1 MRIHQRSIDMK
12 RKPYLLPVI
21 AVLFLCGCTMAPQ
34 YTRPDAPV
42 PSEWPKG
49 AAYAEIKIG
58 TSEQSASELPWTEF
72 ITDERLHKNIE
83 TALNN
88 NRDLRV
94 AALNVEKMK
103 AMYGIGV
110 ASLLPTVNALG
121 SLSKA
126 GVPADLSQSGSAS
139 TTERYD
145 ASIGITSW
153 ELDFFGRIQSL
164 KDKALEE
171 FMATDQARLSTKI
184 MLISS
189 VTQAY
194 LAVAANR
201 EALQLVSKTLESQ
214 EAGYKLIQKRYDVGM
229 ISELDLRRAQSQVD
243 VARGDVANYT
253 QLTAQSENALNLL
266 VASPVPQD
274 LMPAD
279 LSSVSSPR
287 EISAGLSSEL
297 LLNRPDILAA
307 EYQLKAAYANI
318 GAARANFFPRVILTG
333 AAGTASV
340 ELSGLFKPGS
350 FAWSFA
356 PQIIMPIFD
365 ARTWFA
371 YRVTKIDRE
380 IAVAQYEKSIQTAF
394 REVADALAV
403 KGTVDRQISAQQS
416 LVDALSVAY
425 RLTLARYDKGIDSYL
440 SVLDAQRS
448 LYSAQKGLIA
458 LHFARFNNAVTLYK
472 ALGGGY
478 K

>member
-1 MRIHQRSIDMK
+1 
-12 RKPYLLPVI
+12 
-21 AVLFLCGCTMAPQ
+21 MAPK

-49 AAYAEIKIG
+49 AAYAEINPP
-58 TSEQSASELPWTEF
+58 TSAQAASDLSWTEF
-72 ITDERLHKNIE
+72 ITDKRLHKVLE
-83 TALNN
+83 TALAN

-126 GVPADLSQSGSAS
+126 GVPADLSQSGSAMTS
-139 TTERYD
+139 ERYD

-153 ELDFFGRIQSL
+153 EVDFFGRIRSL

-171 FMATDQARLSTKI
+171 FMATEQARLGTQI
-184 MLISS
+184 TLISA

-201 EALQLVSKTLESQ
+201 EALHLVSRTLESQ
-214 EAGYKLIQKRYDVGM
+214 EAAYKLIQKRYDVGM
-229 ISELDLRRAQSQVD
+229 ISELDLRRVQSQVD
-243 VARGDVANYT
+243 VARGDVAYYT

-274 LMPAD
+274 LMPED
-279 LSSVSSPR
+279 LSGFSPPR

-307 EYQLKAAYANI
+307 EYQLKAANANI
-318 GAARANFFPRVILTG
+318 GAARAAFFPRVILTG

-371 YRVTKIDRE
+371 YRVTKVDRE
-380 IAVAQYEKSIQTAF
+380 IAVAQYEKSIQAAF

-403 KGTVDRQISAQQS
+403 KGTVDRQIDAQQS

-425 RLTLARYDKGIDSYL
+425 RLSLRRYDKGIDSYL
-440 SVLDAQRS
+440 AVLDAQRS
-448 LYSAQKGLIA
+448 LYGAQKGLIA
-458 LHFARFNNAVTLYK
+458 LHFARFNNVVTLYK

>member
-1 MRIHQRSIDMK
+1 MNIK
-12 RKPYLLPVI
+12 
-21 AVLFLCGCTMAPQ
+21 LFLLAITVFLLAGCTMAPK

-49 AAYAEIKIG
+49 AAYPLINSVSGLTAPEMSWK
-58 TSEQSASELPWTEF
+58 EF
-72 ITDERLHKNIE
+72 TTDERLQKIIE
-83 TALNN
+83 IALAN

-126 GVPADLSQSGSAS
+126 GVPADLSQSGSAMTS
-139 TTERYD
+139 ERYD

-153 ELDFFGRIQSL
+153 EVDFFGRLRSL

-171 FMATDQARLSTKI
+171 FMATDQARLGTQI
-184 MLISS
+184 MLIAT

-201 EALQLVSKTLESQ
+201 EALHLVSKTLEAQ
-214 EAGYKLIQKRYDVGM
+214 EGAYKLIQKRYDVGL

-243 VARGDVANYT
+243 VARGDVSYYS

-266 VASPVPQD
+266 VASSVPQE
-274 LMPAD
+274 LLPAD
-279 LSSVSSPR
+279 LSSVSPPR
-287 EISAGLSSEL
+287 EISAGLSSDL
-297 LLNRPDILAA
+297 LLSRPDVLAA
-307 EYQLKAAYANI
+307 EHLLRAANANI
-318 GAARANFFPRVILTG
+318 GAARAAFFPRIILTG

-371 YRVTKIDRE
+371 YNVTKVDRE
-380 IAVAQYEKSIQTAF
+380 IALAQYEKSIQTAF

-403 KGTVDRQISAQQS
+403 KGTVDKQIEAQES
-416 LVDALSVAY
+416 LVDALTVAY
-425 RLTLARYDKGIDSYL
+425 RLSVARYKKGVDSYL

-448 LYSAQKGLIA
+448 LYGAQKGFIA
-458 LHFARFNNAVTLYK
+458 LHFARLNNTIALYK

>member
-1 MRIHQRSIDMK
+1 MVF
-12 RKPYLLPVI
+12 LL
-21 AVLFLCGCTMAPQ
+21 AGCTMAPI
-34 YTRPDAPV
+34 YTQPDAPV

-49 AAYAEIKIG
+49 AAYPQINIISGQAAPEMSWK
-58 TSEQSASELPWTEF
+58 EF
-72 ITDERLHKNIE
+72 ITDERLQKIIE
-83 TALNN
+83 IALAN

-126 GVPADLSQSGSAS
+126 GVPADLSQSGSAMTS
-139 TTERYD
+139 ERYD

-153 ELDFFGRIQSL
+153 EVDFFGRIRSL

-171 FMATDQARLSTKI
+171 FMATDQARLSTQI

-201 EALQLVSKTLESQ
+201 EALHLVSKTLESQ
-214 EAGYKLIQKRYDVGM
+214 EGAFKLIQKRYDVGM

-243 VARGDVANYT
+243 VARGDVAYYT
-253 QLTAQSENALNLL
+253 QLTAQAENALNLL
-266 VASPVPQD
+266 AASSVPQE
-274 LMPAD
+274 LLSAD
-279 LSSVSSPR
+279 LSSVSPPR
-287 EISAGLSSEL
+287 EISAGLSSDL
-297 LLNRPDILAA
+297 LLNRPDVLAS
-307 EYQLKAAYANI
+307 EHLLRAANANI
-318 GAARANFFPRVILTG
+318 GAARAAFFPRIILTG

-371 YRVTKIDRE
+371 YRVTKVDRE
-380 IAVAQYEKSIQTAF
+380 IALAQYEKSIQVAF

-403 KGTVDRQISAQQS
+403 KGTVDRQINAQQS
-416 LVDALSVAY
+416 LVDALTVAY
-425 RLTLARYDKGIDSYL
+425 RLSVARYKKGVDSYL

-448 LYSAQKGLIA
+448 LYAAQKGLIA

>member
-1 MRIHQRSIDMK
+1 MNRK
-12 RKPYLLPVI
+12 RYLLPIV
-21 AVLFLCGCTMAPQ
+21 AVLLLCGCTMAPK
-34 YTRPDAPV
+34 YTQPDAPV

-49 AAYAEIKIG
+49 AAYAEIK
-58 TSEQSASELPWTEF
+58 TPPSAQAASELPWTEF
-72 ITDERLHKNIE
+72 ITDDRLHKVLE
-83 TALNN
+83 TALAN

-103 AMYGIGV
+103 ATYGIGV

-126 GVPADLSQSGSAS
+126 GVPADLSQSGSAMTS
-139 TTERYD
+139 ERYD

-153 ELDFFGRIQSL
+153 EVDFFGRIRSL

-171 FMATDQARLSTKI
+171 FMATDQARLSTQI

-201 EALQLVSKTLESQ
+201 EALQLVSKTLASH
-214 EAGYKLIQKRYDVGM
+214 EAAYKLIQKRYSVGM
-229 ISELDLRRAQSQVD
+229 ISELDLKSVQSQVD
-243 VARGDVANYT
+243 VARGDVAYYT
-253 QLTAQSENALNLL
+253 QLTALSENALNLL
-266 VASPVPQD
+266 TASPIPQD
-274 LMPAD
+274 LIPAD
-279 LSSVSSPR
+279 LSSISPPR

-307 EYQLKAAYANI
+307 EHQLKAAYANI
-318 GAARANFFPRVILTG
+318 GAARAAFFPRVVLTG

-380 IAVAQYEKSIQTAF
+380 IAVAEYEKSIQTAF
-394 REVADALAV
+394 REVADVLAV
-403 KGTVDRQISAQQS
+403 KGTVDRQIEAQKS

-440 SVLDAQRS
+440 AVLDAQRS
-448 LYSAQKGLIA
+448 LYAAQKGLIA
-458 LHFARFNNAVTLYK
+458 LQLSRFNNAVELYK
-472 ALGGGY
+472 VLGGGY

>member
-1 MRIHQRSIDMK
+1 MNIK
-12 RKPYLLPVI
+12 
-21 AVLFLCGCTMAPQ
+21 LFLLAITVFLLAGCTMAPK

-49 AAYAEIKIG
+49 AAYPLINSVSGLTAPEMSWK
-58 TSEQSASELPWTEF
+58 EF
-72 ITDERLHKNIE
+72 TTDERLQKIIE
-83 TALNN
+83 IALAN

-126 GVPADLSQSGSAS
+126 GVPADLSQSGSAMTS
-139 TTERYD
+139 ERYD

-153 ELDFFGRIQSL
+153 EVDFFGRLRSL

-171 FMATDQARLSTKI
+171 FMATDQARLGTQI
-184 MLISS
+184 MLIAT

-194 LAVAANR
+194 LSVAANR
-201 EALQLVSKTLESQ
+201 EALHLVSKTLEAQ
-214 EAGYKLIQKRYDVGM
+214 EGAYKLIQKRYDVGL

-243 VARGDVANYT
+243 VARGDVSYYS

-266 VASPVPQD
+266 VASSVPQE
-274 LMPAD
+274 LLPAD
-279 LSSVSSPR
+279 LSSVSPPR
-287 EISAGLSSEL
+287 EISAGLSSDL
-297 LLNRPDILAA
+297 LLSRPDVLAA
-307 EYQLKAAYANI
+307 EHLLRAANANI
-318 GAARANFFPRVILTG
+318 GAARAAFFPRIILTG

-371 YRVTKIDRE
+371 YNVTKVDRE
-380 IAVAQYEKSIQTAF
+380 IALAQYEKSIQTAF

-403 KGTVDRQISAQQS
+403 KGTVDKQIEAQKS
-416 LVDALSVAY
+416 LVDALTVAY
-425 RLTLARYDKGIDSYL
+425 RLSVARYKKGVDSYL

-448 LYSAQKGLIA
+448 LYGAQKGFIA
-458 LHFARFNNAVTLYK
+458 LQFARLNNTIALYK

>member
-1 MRIHQRSIDMK
+1 MNIK
-12 RKPYLLPVI
+12 
-21 AVLFLCGCTMAPQ
+21 LFLLAITVFLLAGCTMAPK

-49 AAYAEIKIG
+49 AAYPLINSVSGLTAPEMSWK
-58 TSEQSASELPWTEF
+58 EF
-72 ITDERLHKNIE
+72 TTDERLQKIIE
-83 TALNN
+83 IALAN

-126 GVPADLSQSGSAS
+126 GVPADLSQSGSAMTS
-139 TTERYD
+139 ERYD

-153 ELDFFGRIQSL
+153 EVDFFGRLRSL

-171 FMATDQARLSTKI
+171 FMATDQARLGTQI
-184 MLISS
+184 MLIAT

-194 LAVAANR
+194 LSVAANR
-201 EALQLVSKTLESQ
+201 EALHLVSKTLEAQ
-214 EAGYKLIQKRYDVGM
+214 EGAYKLIQKRYDVGL

-243 VARGDVANYT
+243 VARGDVSYYS

-266 VASPVPQD
+266 VASSVPQE
-274 LMPAD
+274 LLPAD
-279 LSSVSSPR
+279 LSSVSPPR
-287 EISAGLSSEL
+287 EISAGLSSDL
-297 LLNRPDILAA
+297 LLSRPDVLAA
-307 EYQLKAAYANI
+307 EHLLRAANANI
-318 GAARANFFPRVILTG
+318 GAARAAFFPRIILTG

-371 YRVTKIDRE
+371 YNVTKVDRE
-380 IAVAQYEKSIQTAF
+380 IALAQYEKSIQTAF

-403 KGTVDRQISAQQS
+403 KGTVDKQIEAQKS
-416 LVDALSVAY
+416 LVDALTVAY
-425 RLTLARYDKGIDSYL
+425 RLSVARYKKGVDSYL

-448 LYSAQKGLIA
+448 LYGAQKGFIA
-458 LHFARFNNAVTLYK
+458 LHFARLNNTIALYK

>member
-1 MRIHQRSIDMK
+1 MNRK
-12 RKPYLLPVI
+12 RYLLPIV
-21 AVLFLCGCTMAPQ
+21 AVLLLCGCTMAPK

-49 AAYAEIKIG
+49 AAYAEIK
-58 TSEQSASELPWTEF
+58 SPASAQVASELPWTEF
-72 ITDERLHKNIE
+72 ITDERLHKVLE
-83 TALNN
+83 TALTN

-126 GVPADLSQSGSAS
+126 GVPGDLSQSGSAMTS
-139 TTERYD
+139 ERYD

-153 ELDFFGRIQSL
+153 EVDFFGRIRSL

-171 FMATDQARLSTKI
+171 FMATDQARLGTQI
-184 MLISS
+184 MLISAT
-189 VTQAY
+189 TQAY
-194 LAVAANR
+194 LAVASNR
-201 EALQLVSKTLESQ
+201 EALHLVSKTLESQ
-214 EAGYKLIQKRYDVGM
+214 EAAYKLIRKRYDVGM
-229 ISELDLRRAQSQVD
+229 ISELDLRRIQSQVD
-243 VARGDVANYT
+243 LARGDVAYYT

-266 VASPVPQD
+266 VASVVPQD
-274 LMPAD
+274 LLPGN
-279 LSSVSSPR
+279 LSGISPPR

-318 GAARANFFPRVILTG
+318 GAARAAFFPRVILTG

-371 YRVTKIDRE
+371 YRVTKVDRE
-380 IAVAQYEKSIQTAF
+380 IAVAQYEKSIQAAF

-403 KGTVDRQISAQQS
+403 KGTVDRQIDAQQS

-425 RLTLARYDKGIDSYL
+425 RLSLSRYDKGIDSYL

-448 LYSAQKGLIA
+448 LYGAQKGLIA
-458 LHFARFNNAVTLYK
+458 LQFARFNNAVTLYK

>member
-1 MRIHQRSIDMK
+1 MNIK
-12 RKPYLLPVI
+12 
-21 AVLFLCGCTMAPQ
+21 LFLLAITVFLLAGCTMAPK

-49 AAYAEIKIG
+49 AAYPLINSVSGLTAPEMSWK
-58 TSEQSASELPWTEF
+58 EF
-72 ITDERLHKNIE
+72 TTDERLQKIIE
-83 TALNN
+83 IALAN

-126 GVPADLSQSGSAS
+126 GVPADLSQSGSAMTS
-139 TTERYD
+139 ERYD

-153 ELDFFGRIQSL
+153 EVDFFGRLRSL

-171 FMATDQARLSTKI
+171 FMATDQARLGTQI
-184 MLISS
+184 MLIAT

-201 EALQLVSKTLESQ
+201 EALHLVSKTLEAQ
-214 EAGYKLIQKRYDVGM
+214 EGAYKLIQKRYDVGL

-243 VARGDVANYT
+243 VARGDVSYYS

-266 VASPVPQD
+266 VASSVPQE
-274 LMPAD
+274 LLPAD
-279 LSSVSSPR
+279 LSSVSPPR
-287 EISAGLSSEL
+287 EISAGLSSDL
-297 LLNRPDILAA
+297 LLSRPDVLAA
-307 EYQLKAAYANI
+307 EHLLRAANANI
-318 GAARANFFPRVILTG
+318 GAARAAFFPRIILTG

-371 YRVTKIDRE
+371 YNVTKVDRE
-380 IAVAQYEKSIQTAF
+380 IALAQYEKSIQTAF

-403 KGTVDRQISAQQS
+403 KGTVDKQIEAQKS
-416 LVDALSVAY
+416 LVDALTVAY
-425 RLTLARYDKGIDSYL
+425 RLSVARYKKGVDSYL

-448 LYSAQKGLIA
+448 LYGAQKGFIA
-458 LHFARFNNAVTLYK
+458 LHFARLNNTIALYK

>member
-1 MRIHQRSIDMK
+1 MNIK
-12 RKPYLLPVI
+12 
-21 AVLFLCGCTMAPQ
+21 LFLLAITVFLLAGCTMAPK

-49 AAYAEIKIG
+49 AAYPLINSVSGLTAPEMSWK
-58 TSEQSASELPWTEF
+58 EF
-72 ITDERLHKNIE
+72 TTDERLQKIIE
-83 TALNN
+83 IALAN

-126 GVPADLSQSGSAS
+126 GVPADLSQSGSTMTS
-139 TTERYD
+139 ERYD

-153 ELDFFGRIQSL
+153 EVDFFGRLRSL

-171 FMATDQARLSTKI
+171 FMATDQARLGTQI
-184 MLISS
+184 MLIAT

-201 EALQLVSKTLESQ
+201 EALHLVSKTLEAQ
-214 EAGYKLIQKRYDVGM
+214 EGAYKLIQKRYDVGL

-243 VARGDVANYT
+243 VARGDVSYYS

-266 VASPVPQD
+266 VASSVPQE
-274 LMPAD
+274 LLPAD
-279 LSSVSSPR
+279 LSSVSPPR
-287 EISAGLSSEL
+287 EISAGLSSDL
-297 LLNRPDILAA
+297 LLSRPDVLAA
-307 EYQLKAAYANI
+307 EHLLRAANANI
-318 GAARANFFPRVILTG
+318 GAARAAFFPRIILTG

-371 YRVTKIDRE
+371 YNVTKVDRE
-380 IAVAQYEKSIQTAF
+380 IALAQYEKSIQTAF

-403 KGTVDRQISAQQS
+403 KGTVDKQIEAQKS
-416 LVDALSVAY
+416 LVDALTVAY
-425 RLTLARYDKGIDSYL
+425 RLSVARYKKGVDSYL

-448 LYSAQKGLIA
+448 LYGAQKGFIA
-458 LHFARFNNAVTLYK
+458 LHFARLNNTIALYK

>member
-1 MRIHQRSIDMK
+1 MRIK
-12 RKPYLLPVI
+12 
-21 AVLFLCGCTMAPQ
+21 LFLLLSIVIFLLAGCTMAPK

-49 AAYAEIKIG
+49 AAYSDIIIG
-58 TSEQSASELPWTEF
+58 TSAETASELPWMDF
-72 ITDERLHKNIE
+72 ITDQRLQKVIE
-83 TALNN
+83 TALTN

-110 ASLLPTVNALG
+110 ASLLPTINALG

-126 GVPADLSQSGSAS
+126 GVPADLSPSGSAS
-139 TTERYD
+139 TSERYD

-153 ELDFFGRIQSL
+153 EVDFFGRIRSL

-171 FMATDQARLSTKI
+171 FMATDQARLSTQI

-194 LAVAANR
+194 FAVAANR
-201 EALQLVSKTLESQ
+201 EALHLVSKTLESQ

-243 VARGDVANYT
+243 VARGDVAYYT
-253 QLTAQSENALNLL
+253 QLMAQAENALNLL
-266 VASPVPQD
+266 VASPVPQN

-287 EISAGLSSEL
+287 EISAGLSSER

-333 AAGTASV
+333 AAGTASE

-356 PQIIMPIFD
+356 PQIIIPIFD

-380 IAVAQYEKSIQTAF
+380 IAVAQYEQSIQAAF

-425 RLTLARYDKGIDSYL
+425 RLSLSRYDKGIDSYL
-440 SVLDAQRS
+440 AVLDAQRS
-448 LYSAQKGLIA
+448 LYDAQKGLIA
-458 LHFARFNNAVTLYK
+458 LHFARFSNAVALYK

>member
-1 MRIHQRSIDMK
+1 
-12 RKPYLLPVI
+12 
-21 AVLFLCGCTMAPQ
+21 
-34 YTRPDAPV
+34 
-42 PSEWPKG
+42 
-49 AAYAEIKIG
+49 
-58 TSEQSASELPWTEF
+58 
-72 ITDERLHKNIE
+72 
-83 TALNN
+83 
-88 NRDLRV
+88 RV

-110 ASLLPTVNALG
+110 ASLLPTINALG

-126 GVPADLSQSGSAS
+126 GVPADLSPSGSAS
-139 TTERYD
+139 TSERYD

-153 ELDFFGRIQSL
+153 EVDFFGRIRSL

-171 FMATDQARLSTKI
+171 FMATDQARLSTQI

-194 LAVAANR
+194 FAVAANR
-201 EALQLVSKTLESQ
+201 EALHLVSKTLESQ

-243 VARGDVANYT
+243 VARGDVAYYT
-253 QLTAQSENALNLL
+253 QLMAQAENALNLL
-266 VASPVPQD
+266 VASPVPQN

-287 EISAGLSSEL
+287 EISAGLSSER

-333 AAGTASV
+333 AAGTASE

-356 PQIIMPIFD
+356 PQIIIPIFD

-380 IAVAQYEKSIQTAF
+380 IAVAQYEQSIQAAF

-425 RLTLARYDKGIDSYL
+425 RLSLSRYDKGIDSYL
-440 SVLDAQRS
+440 AVLDAQRS
-448 LYSAQKGLIA
+448 LYDAQKGLIA
-458 LHFARFNNAVTLYK
+458 LHFARFSNAVALYK

>member
-1 MRIHQRSIDMK
+1 M
-12 RKPYLLPVI
+12 
-21 AVLFLCGCTMAPQ
+21 
-34 YTRPDAPV
+34 
-42 PSEWPKG
+42 
-49 AAYAEIKIG
+49 
-58 TSEQSASELPWTEF
+58 TS
-72 ITDERLHKNIE
+72 
-83 TALNN
+83 
-88 NRDLRV
+88 
-94 AALNVEKMK
+94 
-103 AMYGIGV
+103 
-110 ASLLPTVNALG
+110 
-121 SLSKA
+121 
-126 GVPADLSQSGSAS
+126 
-139 TTERYD
+139 ERYD

-153 ELDFFGRIQSL
+153 EVDFFGRIRSL

-171 FMATDQARLSTKI
+171 FMATDQARLSTQI

-201 EALQLVSKTLESQ
+201 EALHLVSKTLESQ
-214 EAGYKLIQKRYDVGM
+214 ENGYKLIQKRYNVGM

-243 VARGDVANYT
+243 VARGDVAYYT
-253 QLTAQSENALNLL
+253 QLMAQAENALNLL
-266 VASPVPQD
+266 VASPVPQN

-380 IAVAQYEKSIQTAF
+380 IAVAQYEQSIQAAF

-425 RLTLARYDKGIDSYL
+425 RLSLSRYDKGIDSYL

-448 LYSAQKGLIA
+448 LYGAQKGLIA
-458 LHFARFNNAVTLYK
+458 LLFARFNNAVTLYK